1 MINHYIIRGSK
12 HNSTVAY
19 IQLDELNKQG
29 SFYQRLTTIGK
40 SGRKAHMQP
49 SLSGDE

>member
-1 MINHYIIRGSK
+1 VAYIQLDELN
-12 HNSTVAY
+12 NSTVAY

>member
-1 MINHYIIRGSK
+1 VAYIQLDELN
-12 HNSTVAY
+12 NSTVAY
-19 IQLDELNKQG
+19 IQFDELNKQG

-40 SGRKAHMQP
+40 SGRKAHTQP